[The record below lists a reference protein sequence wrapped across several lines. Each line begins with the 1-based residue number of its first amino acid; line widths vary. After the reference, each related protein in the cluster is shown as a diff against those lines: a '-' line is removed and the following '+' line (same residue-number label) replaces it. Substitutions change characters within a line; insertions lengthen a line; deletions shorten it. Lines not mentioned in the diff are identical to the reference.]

1 MLENEQKDYLTGFY
15 HREALKPF
23 LRELL
28 LDSKAK
34 KRIFSM
40 VLIDMDRFKRLND
53 RYGHSFGDLILKYLA
68 GTLRMSLK
76 QEKCYLF
83 RYGGDEFIAVLPD
96 LDPDGTYNLLKYTTN
111 NLSSRPFLFENK
123 CYKITVSCGIA
134 SFPQDGQEMWELF
147 ERADQALYFSKHQ
160 GTGRITHAGKM
171 GFMRFR
177 KNILSV
183 VFLCTTLL
191 AILILYGGYI
201 RPKLGTIREIVDEKI
216 EEAKIASLP
225 ENLDIL
231 ILKDG
236 SILEGRIM
244 KEADGEIVFSI
255 YLGEDSGSGSLI
267 LKRSEIHGIRYRKN
281 PTPEKVELTE

>member
-15 HREALKPF
+15 HREAIKPF

-40 VLIDMDRFKRLND
+40 VLIDMDKFKRLND
-53 RYGHSFGDLILKYLA
+53 KYGHSFGDLILKYLA
-68 GTLRMSLK
+68 GTLRISLK

-96 LDPDGTYNLLKYTTN
+96 MGPEAAYSLLKYTTS
-111 NLSSRPFLFENK
+111 NLSNRPFLFENK

-134 SFPQDGQEMWELF
+134 SFPHDGQEMWELF
-147 ERADQALYFSKHQ
+147 EKADLALYFSKHR
-160 GTGRITHAGKM
+160 GTGHITHAGKM
-171 GFMRFR
+171 GFLSFR

-183 VFLCTTLL
+183 LFLCVILL
-191 AILILYGGYI
+191 ATLMLYGSYI
-201 RPKLGTIREIVDEKI
+201 KPNIGAIRKIVDKKI
-216 EEAKIASLP
+216 EEAKVVSWP

-236 SILEGRIM
+236 SILEGRII
-244 KEADGEIVFSI
+244 KEADGEIIFSI
-255 YLGEDSGSGSLI
+255 YLGEGSGSGSLT
-267 LKRSEIHGIRYRKN
+267 LKKSEIQEIRYKK
-281 PTPEKVELTE
+281 TPAPKEVEPPE